1 MVTTLKIKIE
11 VNKML
16 YKSHEVQGTDLPI
29 FRQKSEDLLT
39 YEEMILVGEKLDR
52 FKIAG
57 YIQVIKSGKVFF
69 EPVYGVRN

>member
-1 MVTTLKIKIE
+1 
-11 VNKML
+11 ML
-16 YKSHEVQGTDLPI
+16 YQSHEVLGTDLPI

-39 YEEMILVGEKLDR
+39 YEEMILLGERLDD

-69 EPVYGVRN
+69 EPVYGARN

>member
-11 VNKML
+11 VNKMI
-16 YKSHEVQGTDLPI
+16 YRSHEVLGTDLPI

-39 YEEMILVGEKLDR
+39 YEEMILLGDRLDK

-57 YIQVIKSGKVFF
+57 YVQVIKSGKVFF
-69 EPVYGVRN
+69 EPIYGMRN